1 MFGRLTTPNL
11 PTAADEVA
19 HWTEVKRNATKSGDT
34 ALAERA
40 AANIAEA
47 QARKAKQLATTRV
60 IDRRGLRK
68 TVAA

>member
-11 PTAADEVA
+11 PSAADEVS
-19 HWTEVKRNATKSGDT
+19 HWTEVKRNAVKSGDT

-40 AANIAEA
+40 KANIAEA
-47 QARKAKQLATTRV
+47 QGRKAKQLATTRV